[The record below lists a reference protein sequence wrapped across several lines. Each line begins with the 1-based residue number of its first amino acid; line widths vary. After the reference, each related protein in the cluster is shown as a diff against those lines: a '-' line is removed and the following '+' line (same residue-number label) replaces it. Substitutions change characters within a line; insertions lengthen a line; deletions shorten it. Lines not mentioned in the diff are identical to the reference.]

1 MKFSKKTT
9 VAALAVMASTLLLS
23 GCGQVKIGYIDGARV
38 TKEAPQIKAIVDEG
52 NQKLEAA
59 QKESEEDF
67 KKKTEEN
74 PNMSAE
80 DAQKLQ
86 SDAQRKL
93 QGLNQSYA
101 LQLRQRLDVALG
113 EVSKEKKLD
122 AIVNNSEE
130 QPTAV
135 SGAIDITDE
144 VISKLQ

>member
-9 VAALAVMASTLLLS
+9 VAALAILASTLLLS

-52 NQKLEAA
+52 NQKLEEA
-59 QKESEEDF
+59 QRESEEDF

-74 PNMSAE
+74 PSMSAE

>member
-9 VAALAVMASTLLLS
+9 VAVLAAMAATLLLS
-23 GCGQVKIGYIDGARV
+23 GCGQAKIGYIDGAKV

-52 NQKLEAA
+52 NQKLEEA
-59 QKESEEDF
+59 QKEAEDDF

-74 PNMSAE
+74 PNMSSE

>member
-9 VAALAVMASTLLLS
+9 VAVLAAMAATLLLS
-23 GCGQVKIGYIDGARV
+23 GCGQAKIGYIDGARV

-52 NQKLEAA
+52 NQKLEEA
-59 QKESEEDF
+59 QKEAEDDF

-74 PNMSAE
+74 PNMSSE